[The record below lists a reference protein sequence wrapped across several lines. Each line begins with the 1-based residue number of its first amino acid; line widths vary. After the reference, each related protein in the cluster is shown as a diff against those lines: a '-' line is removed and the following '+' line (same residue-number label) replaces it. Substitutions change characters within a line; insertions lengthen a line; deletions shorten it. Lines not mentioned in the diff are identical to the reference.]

1 MPNIIIVT
9 AVYPPEP
16 VVSARMSYDLA
27 HALALSGNDVTV
39 ICPQP
44 SRPPNADYSQYKNS
58 RLPFVVYED
67 GIEVVRLPS
76 FTAPESRMFSRLYES
91 WSFGYH
97 VCNYLASSVTK
108 AEAIYVNAWPLFA
121 PAQITRHAKRNG
133 IPLVLQIMDVYPES
147 LLAKLPNAI
156 QHFAF
161 SPLLKLDAWIALQA
175 HSVVVISENM
185 KRTYVD
191 SRRILEKRVTT
202 IPTWQDDTLFEIAPD
217 KATACRRYGIPNNK
231 FTFLYLGNIGPV
243 AGVDFI
249 IRAFHKASLDD
260 AQLVIVGDGSSK
272 PDCIDLARQ
281 LGTNDV
287 HFVSD
292 HEAAN
297 VPLLQS
303 MADVCLLPMKRGTGM
318 SSIPSKLPAY
328 MFSAKPVLATLDEH
342 SDSAKVIIQ
351 ALCGW
356 IGGSE
361 DLQWLS
367 QKMKEVAS
375 LEPTELQQYGRNG
388 RNYAISNF
396 SKSEGVTSLA
406 ELILSA
412 ASCA

>member
-27 HALALSGNDVTV
+27 HALALRGNEVTV

-44 SRPPNADYSQYKNS
+44 SRPSNADYSQYQNT
-58 RLPFVVYED
+58 RLPAVVSED
-67 GIEVVRLPS
+67 GIEIVRLPS
-76 FTAPESRMFSRLYES
+76 FTSPESRMFSRLYES

-97 VCNYLASSVTK
+97 VCKYLASRETRSD
-108 AEAIYVNAWPLFA
+108 AIYVNAWPLLA
-121 PAQITRHAKRNG
+121 PAQISRHAKKNC

-147 LLAKLPNAI
+147 LLAKLPNLV
-156 QHFAF
+156 QHLAFA
-161 SPLLKLDAWIALQA
+161 PLLKLDAWIALEA

-185 KRTYVD
+185 KRTYID
-191 SRRILEKRVTT
+191 SRRILATRVTA

-217 KATACRRYGIPNNK
+217 RVVACLRYGIPKNN

-249 IRAFHKASLDD
+249 IRAFHKASLDG
-260 AQLVIVGDGSSK
+260 AQLVIAGDGSSK
-272 PDCIDLARQ
+272 QDCVDLARQ
-281 LGTNDV
+281 LGSNDV

-292 HEAAN
+292 HEATN

-342 SDSAKVIIQ
+342 SDSAKVIRQ
-351 ALCGW
+351 ASCGW
-356 IGGSE
+356 IGGAE

-375 LEPTELQQYGRNG
+375 LELTELQQYGRNG
-388 RNYAISNF
+388 RNYAISKF
-396 SKSEGVTSLA
+396 SKAEGVTSLA